1 MEKRYWEKTYNFTA
15 RSDVPFQYV
24 CGHCGKTVSGVREV
38 KTTYKYLKT
47 AAFDKWASDEGRN
60 SPKLS
65 LLEEEEE
72 FGNKKAQELLKKE
85 LAFQKTEV
93 EKGNY
98 KFLRE
103 HTKCPYC
110 QTEQIWAYPLK
121 KCWLEILFGVVATPL
136 GAFLLYLFI
145 AGIRGTGFSLDYY
158 GEDAIPI
165 LTIGG
170 AMFLTLGIC
179 SAVIGVLELRKRN
192 AMKEQKQQLPIVR
205 FPSDAAIQ
213 DSELARR

>member
-121 KCWLEILFGVVATPL
+121 KCWIEILFGDIREKEDCVRL
-136 GAFLLYLFI
+136 CRGADYLLHL
-145 AGIRGTGFSLDYY
+145 AGV
-158 GEDAIPI
+158 IPP
-165 LTIGG
+165 
-170 AMFLTLGIC
+170 A
-179 SAVIGVLELRKRN
+179 ADHN
-192 AMKEQKQQLPIVR
+192 AKMT
-205 FPSDAAIQ
+205 
-213 DSELARR
+213 